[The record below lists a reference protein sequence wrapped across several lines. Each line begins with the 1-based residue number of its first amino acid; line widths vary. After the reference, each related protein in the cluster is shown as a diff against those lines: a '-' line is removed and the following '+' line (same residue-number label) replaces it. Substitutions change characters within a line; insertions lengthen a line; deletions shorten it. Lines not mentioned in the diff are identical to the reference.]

1 MASPSKGGTFSL
13 SLAQPTTEIDP
24 VCGMTVDPAS
34 AAGSTAFEGK
44 TYYFCNSSCLKKFQA
59 DPHRYLHGQ
68 ARDSHHEEHTP
79 PPGTT
84 IEYTCPMHPEVIS
97 DHPGSCPKC
106 GMDLEPRV
114 ALPSEGPSPELVAMQ
129 RRFII
134 SLLLG
139 LPILILHGL
148 SLLPSGWQLIPH
160 GSMWVDLLQL
170 LLATPVVF
178 WCGWPFFERAWMS
191 IRQRSANMFTL
202 IALGVGTAYFYSLAV
217 SLISY
222 FLPGSVDHS
231 LLEPYYETAVALV
244 ILVLL
249 GQVLELRARGQT
261 GAAIRR
267 LLGLTPKTAHLLK
280 PNGTEEE
287 ISLDKIQVG
296 NILRIRPGERIP
308 LDGVVTEGKSNVD
321 ESMLTGEPAPVEKA
335 PASKV
340 VGGTVNGTGSLLMR
354 VERVGSDTLLAHIV
368 RQVSEAQRSR
378 APIQRLADQVASYFV
393 PAVLMIAL
401 LTLAGWLLFD
411 SSPGHWPQAIM
422 KAVAVLVIACPC
434 ALGLATP
441 MAVVVGAGRGAEQG
455 VLFKNAEALEVLH
468 KADTLVVDKTGTL
481 TEGKPQLTVIDP
493 VQNGNA
499 HELLRLAASLERAS
513 EHPLATALVKGAS
526 DRKLTLVEPHHF
538 ESVTGKG
545 VVGQVEGHDIV
556 LGNAGLLKE
565 RGVHDADLGAAR
577 ADALRA
583 GGATVL
589 LAGIDGKYA
598 GLLGVSDPIRATT
611 PEAIQILHSDG
622 MRIVMLT
629 GDNRTTAEAVARKLG
644 IDEVHA
650 EVLPSGK
657 SDVIKALQQ
666 QGHIVVMAGDGI
678 NDAPALAQAQV
689 GIAMGTGTDVAIES
703 APVTLI
709 RGDLRAIARARR
721 LSKATMSTIRSN
733 LFLAFVYNA
742 LSIPLAALGFL
753 HPIVA
758 GAAMSLSSVSVIAN
772 SLLLRRKKL

>member
-1 MASPSKGGTFSL
+1 MASPPKTGAFSL
-13 SLAQPTTEIDP
+13 SLAQTTSEIDP

-34 AAGSTAFEGK
+34 AAGSTEFEGK
-44 TYYFCNSSCLKKFQA
+44 TYYFCNPSCLEKFQA
-59 DPHRYLHGQ
+59 DPHRYQHGGP
-68 ARDSHHEEHTP
+68 RDSHHEEPAP
-79 PPGTT
+79 PPGTAV
-84 IEYTCPMHPEVIS
+84 EYTCPMHPEVVS

-129 RRFII
+129 RRFLL

-148 SLLPSGWQLIPH
+148 SLLPTSWQVIPH
-160 GSMWVDLLQL
+160 GSTWVDVLQL

-222 FLPGSVDHS
+222 FSPWSVDHS

-280 PNGTEEE
+280 PDGTEEE

-296 NILRIRPGERIP
+296 DILRIRPGERIP
-308 LDGVVTEGKSNVD
+308 LDGVVTEGKSSVD
-321 ESMLTGEPAPVEKA
+321 ESMLTGEPVPVEKA

-393 PAVLMIAL
+393 PAVLIIAL
-401 LTLAGWLLFD
+401 LTLAGWLVFD

-481 TEGKPQLTVIDP
+481 TEGKPQLTVIEPATGFTVED
-493 VQNGNA
+493 
-499 HELLRLAASLERAS
+499 LLRLSASVERAS
-513 EHPLATALVKGAS
+513 EHPLATAIVKGAV
-526 DRKLTLVEPHHF
+526 DRKLALIEPQHF
-538 ESVTGKG
+538 QSITGKG
-545 VVGQVEGHDIV
+545 VVGQVEGRSVV
-556 LGNAGLLKE
+556 LGNGELLKE
-565 RGVHDADLGAAR
+565 QGVRDDGPSSAR
-577 ADALRA
+577 ADALRFE
-583 GGATVL
+583 GATVL
-589 LAGIDGKYA
+589 LAGINGKYA
-598 GLLGVSDPIRATT
+598 GLLAVSDPIRATT
-611 PEAIQILHSDG
+611 PEAIDILHKEG
-622 MRIVMLT
+622 MRIVMLS
-629 GDNRTTAEAVARKLG
+629 GDNRTTAQAVAKKLA
-644 IDEVHA
+644 IDEVYG
-650 EVLPSGK
+650 EVLPAGK
-657 SDVIKALQQ
+657 SEVIKSIQQ
-666 QGHIVVMAGDGI
+666 KGHIVVMAGDGI

-709 RGDLRAIARARR
+709 KGDLRAIARARR
-721 LSKATMSTIRSN
+721 LSKATMNTIRSN
-733 LFLAFVYNA
+733 LFLAFIYNV

-753 HPIVA
+753 HPIIA
-758 GAAMSLSSVSVIAN
+758 GAAMSLSSVSVIGN